1 MPTIRIYSPVLLLT
15 ILLLASVSLHAAA
28 PWELVWADEFNTNGL
43 PDPGHWKYET
53 GFIRNNEA
61 QYYTAGRAQNARVEN
76 GKLIIEARK
85 EHFSNPDYRPGSRR
99 GRNRPFAEYTSASL
113 TTRGT
118 RSWKYGRVEVRA
130 KLPKGRGVWPAIWLL
145 GDNESRVG
153 WPKCGEIDLME
164 YVGFDP
170 ETVHANIHTG
180 KYNHVRGTGKGDQC
194 RVEKPYDSFH
204 NYIMEWRPDRLDF
217 FVDDHKYFTYPK
229 APDAGKDAWPYDQP
243 FFLIINLAIGGEWG
257 AQKGVDD
264 SIFPARYEIDYVRV
278 YQEKSDKPD

>member
-1 MPTIRIYSPVLLLT
+1 
-15 ILLLASVSLHAAA
+15 
-28 PWELVWADEFNTNGL
+28 
-43 PDPGHWKYET
+43 
-53 GFIRNNEA
+53 
-61 QYYTAGRAQNARVEN
+61 
-76 GKLIIEARK
+76 
-85 EHFSNPDYRPGSRR
+85 
-99 GRNRPFAEYTSASL
+99 
-113 TTRGT
+113 
-118 RSWKYGRVEVRA
+118 
-130 KLPKGRGVWPAIWLL
+130 
-145 GDNESRVG
+145 VG

-194 RVEKPYDSFH
+194 HVEKPYDSFH

-217 FVDDHKYFTYPK
+217 FVDDHKYFTYQK
-229 APDAGKDAWPYDQP
+229 APDAGNDAWPYDQP